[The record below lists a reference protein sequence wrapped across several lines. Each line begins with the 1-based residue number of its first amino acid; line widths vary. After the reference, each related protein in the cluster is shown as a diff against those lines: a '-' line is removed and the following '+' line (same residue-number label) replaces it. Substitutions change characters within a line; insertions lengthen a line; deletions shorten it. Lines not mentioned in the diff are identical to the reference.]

1 MLRGG
6 KLKKKDLLKFP
17 IKHLDLTGIDGLDQ
31 LLRGFEATSFQS
43 RNLAKSRIVLE
54 NMEKDETTTIF
65 LGIAGAIVPGG
76 LRKVIRDMIKTHM
89 VDVLVSTG
97 ANLTHDFIESI
108 GFHHYVGSSHVDDK
122 ILEDEKIDRIY
133 DTYVDNQDFETAEL
147 TISKYAS
154 ELEPGI
160 YSSREFLA
168 YLGSRIEDPDSILR
182 VAYEE
187 GVPVYC
193 PALCDSAIGIGL
205 THLYAQGDSNGH
217 GKRIFIDQIRDN
229 YEIAQI
235 KLKSETTGAIYVGGG
250 VPKNY
255 IQQLE
260 PLLDTMGYREVDG
273 HKYAVQITTD
283 DPKWGGLSGCTFEEA
298 QSWGKIT
305 KDAQMATVYV
315 DSTIGLPLIVGAF
328 LQSNKDFD
336 RARNFS
342 WIGDQLERIER

>member
-1 MLRGG
+1 ME
-6 KLKKKDLLKFP
+6 KKDLLKHP
-17 IKHLDLTGIDGLDQ
+17 IQHLDLYSIDGLDQ

-54 NMEKDETTTIF
+54 NMQKDETATIF

-76 LRKVIRDMIKTHM
+76 LRRVIRDMVKNHL

-97 ANLTHDFIESI
+97 ANLTHDFIESM
-108 GFHHYVGSSHVDDK
+108 GFHHYIGSAHIDDAT
-122 ILEDEKIDRIY
+122 LEDLKVDRIY
-133 DTYVDNQDFETAEL
+133 DTYVDNQEFGTVEL
-147 TISKYAS
+147 FISKLAS
-154 ELEPGI
+154 ELEPRAH
-160 YSSREFLA
+160 SSREFLA
-168 YLGSRIEDPDSILR
+168 YLGSKIQDPNSILR
-182 VAYEE
+182 AAYEE
-187 GVPVYC
+187 GVPVFC
-193 PALCDSAIGIGL
+193 PALCDSAIGISL
-205 THLYAQGDSNGH
+205 THLYAQKGSNSQGQ
-217 GKRIFIDQIRDN
+217 RFCIDQIRDN

-260 PLLDTMGYREVDG
+260 PLLDTMGYRGIDG

-305 KDAQMATVYV
+305 KDAQMATVYI
-315 DSTIGLPLIVGAF
+315 DSTIGLPLVVGAF
-328 LQSNKDFD
+328 IQSNKDFY
-336 RARNFS
+336 RERNFS
-342 WIGDQLERIER
+342 WVEDQLERIER

>member
-1 MLRGG
+1 ME
-6 KLKKKDLLKFP
+6 KKDLLQHP
-17 IKHLDLTGIDGLDQ
+17 IRHLDLYSIEGLDQ

-43 RNLAKSRIVLE
+43 RNLAKSRIILE
-54 NMEKDETTTIF
+54 NMQKDETATIF

-76 LRKVIRDMIKTHM
+76 LRKVIRDMIKNHF

-97 ANLTHDFIESI
+97 ANLTHDFIESM
-108 GFHHYVGSSHVDDK
+108 GFHHYVGSAHIDDAV
-122 ILEDEKIDRIY
+122 LEDLKIDRIY
-133 DTYVDNQDFETAEL
+133 DTYVDNQEFETVEL
-147 TISKYAS
+147 TLSKLAS
-154 ELEPGI
+154 ELEPRG

-168 YLGSRIEDPDSILR
+168 YLGSKIEDPNSILR
-182 VAYEE
+182 AAYEE
-187 GVPVYC
+187 GIPVFC

-205 THLYAQGDSNGH
+205 THLYAQKDSNGR
-217 GKRIFIDQIRDN
+217 GSGLYIDQIRDN

-260 PLLDTMGYREVDG
+260 PLLDTMGYRQVDG
-273 HKYAVQITTD
+273 HKYAIQITTD

-305 KDAQMATVYV
+305 KDAQMAIVYL

-328 LQSNKDFD
+328 IQSNKDFY
-336 RARNFS
+336 RKRNFS
-342 WIGDQLERIER
+342 WVGDQLERIER

>member
-1 MLRGG
+1 
-6 KLKKKDLLKFP
+6 LKKKDLLKFP
-17 IKHLDLTGIDGLDQ
+17 IKHLDLTNIDGLDQ

-76 LRKVIRDMIKTHM
+76 LRKVIRDMIKMHM

-97 ANLTHDFIESI
+97 ANLTHDFIEAI
-108 GFHHYVGSSHVDDK
+108 GYHHYVGSVHVDDK
-122 ILEDEKIDRIY
+122 VLEDYKIDRIY
-133 DTYVDNQDFETAEL
+133 DTYVDNQDFETTEL

-154 ELEPGI
+154 ELKPGI
-160 YSSREFLA
+160 YSSREFMA
-168 YLGSRIEDPDSILR
+168 YLGSKIEDPNSILR
-182 VAYEE
+182 AAYEE
-187 GVPVYC
+187 GVPVFC

-205 THLYAQGDSNGH
+205 THLYAQNNSNGH
-217 GKRIFIDQIRDN
+217 GKRVFIDQIRDN

-235 KLKSETTGAIYVGGG
+235 KLKSESTGAIYIGGG

-260 PLLDTMGYREVDG
+260 PLLDTMGFREVDG
-273 HKYAVQITTD
+273 HRYAVQITTD

-315 DSTIGLPLIVGAF
+315 DSTIGVPLIVGAF
-328 LQSNKDFD
+328 LQSNKDFV

-342 WIGDQLERIER
+342 WVGDQLERIER

>member
-1 MLRGG
+1 
-6 KLKKKDLLKFP
+6 LKKKDLLKHP
-17 IKHLDLTGIDGLDQ
+17 IQHLDLNNVNGLDQ
-31 LLRGFEATSFQS
+31 LLRGFEATSYQS

-54 NMEKDETTTIF
+54 NMLKDESTTVF

-76 LRKVIRDMIKTHM
+76 LRKVIRDMIKNHM

-97 ANLTHDFIESI
+97 ANLTHDFIESMGFRHYI
-108 GFHHYVGSSHVDDK
+108 GSAHVDDAV
-122 ILEDEKIDRIY
+122 LEEFKIDRIY
-133 DTYVDNQDFETAEL
+133 DTYVDNQEFETVEL
-147 TISKYAS
+147 TISKLAS

-168 YLGSRIEDPDSILR
+168 YLGSKIKDPNSILR
-182 VAYEE
+182 AAYEE
-187 GVPVYC
+187 GVPVFC

-205 THLYAQGDSNGH
+205 THLYSQRDVNGQNP
-217 GKRIFIDQIRDN
+217 GVFIDQIRDN

-235 KLKSETTGAIYVGGG
+235 KLKSEVTGAIYVGGG

-260 PLLDTMGYREVDG
+260 PLLDTMGYKQVDG

-305 KDAQMATVYV
+305 KDAQMATVYI

-328 LQSNKDFD
+328 IQSNKDFV
-336 RARNFS
+336 RNRNFS
-342 WIGDQLERIER
+342 WVGNKLERIEK